1 MLWRA
6 TASQLPVLEASLRRY
21 RQLGED
27 SIDSRRLEREA
38 HRLLGLISALREEL
52 AKRAGLTSQEA
63 VGPFV
68 EVLKSS
74 LVGPHTKA
82 CAVEGLERIVTAMR
96 PSDSGAVL
104 AVSNVCEAIL
114 ECRFEHVGGE
124 EQGEEVAKIWILQG
138 LAACCCF
145 TNTGLGLLL
154 SEDLLFRVV
163 ETLFDASTAP
173 FNSETVRS
181 VALRILS
188 HFIRELFSVAAIFFG
203 SQDLQLALTTRRVFL
218 FLVEMADPEHV
229 GSVAHHPLPHSPGA
243 VSWTRFVSIRLL
255 VEASLASVNA
265 DTSRVGLIDDP
276 QLLEIVKD
284 DLMRT
289 LVQTAQRA
297 GNASPTLVGDDP
309 YRLFVLS
316 EALRLAN
323 VLLGNAECR
332 KLLRVQLESFFNAVY
347 CRVLERAVSP
357 KHRTDEAMLVLESL
371 CDLLQ
376 ANGTLAEGNLLL
388 DVFCSLDLSLQ
399 STDVF
404 ENVFKLLSRL
414 AHPTQLSV
422 PALDPF
428 RLLSLRGLL
437 AALRSL
443 SIDAGLGV
451 SAVEEHRANELKERK
466 LALNRCA
473 KAFSTKP
480 SKGIQALVAEGVLL
494 PQPDMDALVLASFLR
509 NTPSLDKVAIG
520 QFLGEEPEFNRQVL
534 RCFTETFDVRNRTL
548 VDSLRSFLEGFRLPK
563 EAQQIDRIIQA
574 FADVAYSQC
583 ADAEHFPSVD
593 SCYLLC
599 FAIIMLNTDLHNPN
613 IRPERKMTLQQFSH
627 NNRNYGEEISRK
639 RDFPAHFL
647 RQIFDAIARREINTL
662 KDGSSVTAEVSSD
675 KWWDMLSRSRNQPVT
690 AAAVTVAEEAASVG
704 SGYKRYMFGLVWKH
718 ALVAVKVVFAS
729 GQTAEQPEAL
739 HQALDGFLMLAKCAA
754 AFEWNWAFDVVM
766 ADLCMFTSLLVY
778 NNGQADANASATG
791 SDSWRGPVGERFG
804 TEFGHNH
811 KGQMAAMSVFAL
823 TRKFGSHLRKG
834 WRHVLWCVL
843 RLADLGLLP
852 LRQQSSQG
860 EVLLDAK
867 AFGDFHAGMREFVL
881 AEHDADMQVKRQS
894 ALAAGSG
901 SGAGGG
907 EDQSWASWL
916 LGMGSLSA
924 EEEERNRQAW
934 LDLDDDHRACMSGL
948 RMADALLG
956 PPAALTA
963 GADEFEMQYAMEC
976 VKSCRPLQILRDSA
990 NLSDESLGSL
1000 VDALLQALD
1009 VDTAEAEAE
1018 TEDDLDVD
1026 LLSPPSP
1033 GSKLVAVHFLA
1044 ELCLNN
1050 TSRFYEV
1057 FTKRVGPELARLVLR
1072 EEAAGG
1078 GFLLELACVSVLRIA
1093 HAGMFIAPE
1102 ACLEYLELLASESC
1116 LEACPGM
1123 DLLLGKLVLDLVSK
1137 PDFWQAQPLGGPIVP
1152 WDGLLAL
1159 LSKVKTSPNVLDA
1172 LQVCAMFAAVED
1184 RDQLV
1189 AFAVRELWDSSAMRV
1204 VDFCASLEGDV
1215 FAMHEL
1221 ALLAQ
1226 QPKQSSE
1233 SRRYALSA
1241 LLRLVCSQAALT
1253 PEQFVKAV
1261 HAPCH
1266 QLLLLP
1272 EADCDAKASLCAVEL
1287 LVKGFLHHS
1296 RDLVQAEL
1304 WVDLLELLEQ
1314 FKSVAG
1320 TRLDS
1325 ELEETCTELLK
1336 NLLLAMSSEGLIN
1349 KQKAYFLVTGQALV
1363 EAGEGEEESANAEA
1377 LWEVTWAVLDRSPA
1391 LLRDLHEL
1399 PSVAIDLREEGEGD
1413 DAKDDADA
1421 AAADNAPAK
1430 EEAQ

>member
-1 MLWRA
+1 MLWRT

-38 HRLLGLISALREEL
+38 HRLLGLISTLREEL
-52 AKRAGLTSQEA
+52 GKRPGLTCQEA

-74 LVGPHTKA
+74 LVGPNTKA
-82 CAVEGLERIVTAMR
+82 CAVEGLERIVTAMQ
-96 PSDSGAVL
+96 PNDSGAVL
-104 AVSNVCEAIL
+104 AVSVVCEAIL
-114 ECRFEHVGGE
+114 ECRFEHVGE

-138 LAACCCF
+138 LAACCRF

-154 SEDLLFRVV
+154 SEEMLFKVV
-163 ETLFDASTAP
+163 ETLFDASTAS

-188 HFIRELFSVAAIFFG
+188 QFIRELFSVAAMFFG
-203 SQDLQLALTTRRVFL
+203 SPDLQLALTTRRTFL

-229 GSVAHHPLPHSPGA
+229 GSVAHHPLPHNPGA
-243 VSWTRFVSIRLL
+243 VSWTRFVSLRLL
-255 VEASLASVNA
+255 VEASLASVNV
-265 DTSRVGLIDDP
+265 DTARVGLIDDP
-276 QLLEIVKD
+276 QLLEIVKN

-297 GNASPTLVGDDP
+297 GNANQTLVTSTDP

-323 VLLGNAECR
+323 ILLGNAECR
-332 KLLRVQLESFFNAVY
+332 KLLRAQLESFFNAVY

-443 SIDAGLGV
+443 SIETGMNV
-451 SAVEEHRANELKERK
+451 NIVEENYAKELKERK

-473 KAFSTKP
+473 KAFSIKP
-480 SKGIQALVAEGVLL
+480 SKGIQALVTEGILL
-494 PQPDMDALVLASFLR
+494 PHPNMDALVLASFLR

-520 QFLGEEPEFNRQVL
+520 QYLGEEPEFNRQVL

-583 ADAEHFPSVD
+583 IDAEHFPTVD

-613 IRPERKMTLQQFSH
+613 IRPERKMTIQQFSQ
-627 NNRNYGEEISRK
+627 NNRNYGEEISHK
-639 RDFPAHFL
+639 RDFPGHFL
-647 RQIFDAIARREINTL
+647 RQIFDAIAKREINTL

-675 KWWDMLSRSRNQPVT
+675 KWWDMLSRSRNPSSI
-690 AAAVTVAEEAASVG
+690 AIEGIG
-704 SGYKRYMFGLVWKH
+704 SGYKRYMFELVWKH
-718 ALVAVKVVFAS
+718 ALVAIKVVFAS

-754 AFEWNWAFDVVM
+754 AFEWNGAFDVVM

-778 NNGQADANASATG
+778 NNNQPFPPLLAVDSVIATVG
-791 SDSWRGPVGERFG
+791 DTWRGQSGDKFG

-852 LRQQSSQG
+852 LQQHSGQS

-867 AFGDFHAGMREFVL
+867 AFGDFHVEMRQFVL
-881 AEHDADMQVKRQS
+881 TKHDADMQTKRQLTS
-894 ALAAGSG
+894 VGNGS
-901 SGAGGG
+901 SVG

-934 LDLDDDHRACMSGL
+934 LEMDEDHRACMSGL

-956 PPAALTA
+956 PITPVPTVVAAIA
-963 GADEFEMQYAMEC
+963 ADEFEMQYALDC

-990 NLSDESLGSL
+990 NLTDESINAL

-1009 VDTAEAEAE
+1009 MAEQETTETTRTTAE
-1018 TEDDLDVD
+1018 TMDDLDID

-1044 ELCLNN
+1044 ELCLHN
-1050 TSRFYEV
+1050 TSRFYGV
-1057 FTKRVGPELARLVLR
+1057 FTKRVGPELARLVHK
-1072 EEAAGG
+1072 EQTSS
-1078 GFLLELACVSVLRIA
+1078 GFLLELACVALLRIT
-1093 HAGMFIAPE
+1093 HAGLFIAPE
-1102 ACLEYLELLASESC
+1102 VCFEYFELLANDKC
-1116 LEACPGM
+1116 LEACPGL
-1123 DLLLGKLVLDLVSK
+1123 DLLMGKVLLDLVSK
-1137 PDFWQAQPLGGPIVP
+1137 PEFWQQEHRDGQPPGPIIT
-1152 WDGLLAL
+1152 WDSLLAL
-1159 LSKVKTSPNVLDA
+1159 FAKVKRSPNVLDA

-1189 AFAVRELWDSSAMRV
+1189 AFAVRELWDGGNNQVAMRV

-1215 FAMHEL
+1215 FAMQEL

-1226 QPKQSSE
+1226 QPGQSSE
-1233 SRRYALSA
+1233 SRRYALGA
-1241 LLRLVCSQAALT
+1241 LLRLVCSQDSFT
-1253 PEQFVKAV
+1253 PEQFVNTV
-1261 HAPCH
+1261 HATCH
-1266 QLLLLP
+1266 HLLQS
-1272 EADCDAKASLCAVEL
+1272 AWDGKVCLCAVEL

-1296 RDLVQAEL
+1296 QRLIQSNSFTEL
-1304 WVDLLELLEQ
+1304 WVDLLQLLEQ
-1314 FKSVAG
+1314 FKSAASKEGRDNEV
-1320 TRLDS
+1320 
-1325 ELEETCTELLK
+1325 EETCTELLK
-1336 NLLLAMSSEGLIN
+1336 NLLLAMSSEGLLN
-1349 KQKAYFLVTGQALV
+1349 KQKSYFVVTGQALV
-1363 EAGEGEEESANAEA
+1363 EEGEASDGESANAEA

-1391 LLRDLHEL
+1391 LLRDLNEL
-1399 PSVAIDLREEGEGD
+1399 PGVAIDLREE
-1413 DAKDDADA
+1413 
-1421 AAADNAPAK
+1421 
-1430 EEAQ
+1430 EEHQ